1 MKLSIKT
8 ASILLLTGYLLT
20 GCKGEAQN
28 NGPRSSI
35 VTPSVE
41 AIQARFG
48 GLPLEERLSGVVR
61 ARNQVEIY
69 SRISAPVEEVL
80 VQNGE
85 YVTQGQPLVRL
96 RDNEYK
102 ERVRQSEANLRINEA
117 RAKQAEAALNELQ
130 SRLRR
135 QLILAEQ
142 NMSSDLEL
150 EALKAQV
157 QSAEANYELSLAQV
171 EQAES
176 SLNEQRELLSQTIVK
191 SPISGTVG
199 QRNAE
204 IGMQVNTGTRLFTV
218 GDLRE
223 SKVMVNL
230 TERMLNYIK
239 TGQTARI
246 YSENMGDSVITS
258 NVSRIS
264 PFLSAGSFSTEAEID
279 VSEAQG
285 ALLPGMFVT
294 VDILYGESEQA
305 TIVPLAAI
313 YRHPRS
319 GEQGIYV
326 APNFGIETE
335 PILQVDASN
344 PPPLSEPTEFE
355 FVPVQVVARG
365 REAAGVTGI
374 QPGQWI
380 VTVGQSLLVGHQQ
393 KTMRVRAVEWDRI
406 IGMQRTRPQDLL
418 RDVMESDMV
427 ENRSQQ
433 N

>member
-1 MKLSIKT
+1 MKLNIKI
-8 ASILLLTGYLLT
+8 AFILILTGYLFA
-20 GCKGEAQN
+20 GCNSETQN
-28 NGPRSSI
+28 NGPQSSI

-85 YVTQGQPLVRL
+85 YVTQGQPLVKL
-96 RDNEYK
+96 RDNEYN

-142 NMSSDLEL
+142 NMSSELEL

-246 YSENMGDSVITS
+246 YSDNMGDSVITS

-279 VSEAQG
+279 VSEEQG
-285 ALLPGMFVT
+285 SLLPGMFVT
-294 VDILYGESEQA
+294 VDILYGESDQA

-313 YRHPRS
+313 YNHPRS

-335 PILQVDASN
+335 PIMQVDAAN

-355 FVPVQVVARG
+355 FVPVEVVARG

-380 VTVGQSLLVGHQQ
+380 VTVGQSMLVGHQQ
-393 KTMRVRAVEWDRI
+393 NTMRVRAVEWDRI

-427 ENRSQQ
+427 ENRTQQ